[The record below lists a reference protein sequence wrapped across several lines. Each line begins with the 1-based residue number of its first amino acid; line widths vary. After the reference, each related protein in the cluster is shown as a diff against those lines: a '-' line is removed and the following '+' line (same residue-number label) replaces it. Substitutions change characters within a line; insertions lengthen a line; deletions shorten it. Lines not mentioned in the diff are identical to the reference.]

1 MKLDSIKRIQEQ
13 YLSRKKKQ
21 DVMYCMH
28 LKRLKFNTKLQ
39 SADHSSIEAQAKESR
54 RKYLSQRKAVL
65 DALVAKR
72 KLKK

>member
-1 MKLDSIKRIQEQ
+1 MKLDSINRIQEQ

-21 DVMYCMH
+21 DVMYC
-28 LKRLKFNTKLQ
+28 LKFNTKLQ
-39 SADHSSIEAQAKESR
+39 FADRSSIEAQAKELR